1 MKDDTLSAT
10 DPEYLWRKFTSRQ
23 RLAKWTAQRA
33 AAGVGP
39 GRIGSGTLEDD
50 PKRTKQLTARDGA

>member
-1 MKDDTLSAT
+1 MEEIHLEAALSEV
-10 DPEYLWRKFTSRQ
+10 DR
-23 RLAKWTAQRA
+23 AKGRGGGGA
-33 AAGVGP
+33 GP